1 MTRTEQQRL
10 KKILEYKKGYL
21 DAMLWIQ
28 DEQPYDDE
36 LYLRIDMYT
45 HKITELQNKLKGNDD
60 E

>member
-10 KKILEYKKGYL
+10 KKILEYNKGYL

-28 DEQPYDDE
+28 DQQPYDDE
-36 LYLRIDMYT
+36 LELRIDIYN
-45 HKITELQNKLKGNDD
+45 HKIEELQKKLKGHD

>member
-28 DEQPYDDE
+28 DQQPYDDE
-36 LYLRIDMYT
+36 LELRIDIYT
-45 HKITELQNKLKGNDD
+45 YKIEELQNKLKGHD

>member
-1 MTRTEQQRL
+1 MTRTEQLRL

-28 DEQPYDDE
+28 NEEPYDDE
-36 LYLRIDMYT
+36 LELRIDIFT
-45 HKITELQNKLKGNDD
+45 HKIEELQNKLKGHD

>member
-28 DEQPYDDE
+28 DHQPYDDE
-36 LYLRIDMYT
+36 LELRIDIYN
-45 HKITELQNKLKGNDD
+45 HKIEELQNKLKGHD

>member
-21 DAMLWIQ
+21 DALMWIQ

-36 LYLRIDMYT
+36 L
-45 HKITELQNKLKGNDD
+45 
-60 E
+60 

>member
-28 DEQPYDDE
+28 DQQPYDEE
-36 LYLRIDMYT
+36 LELRIDIYN
-45 HKITELQNKLKGNDD
+45 HKIEELQNKLKGHD

>member
-1 MTRTEQQRL
+1 MTRTEQLRL

-28 DEQPYDDE
+28 DQQRYDDE
-36 LYLRIDMYT
+36 LELRIDIFT
-45 HKITELQNKLKGNDD
+45 HKIEELQNKLKGHD

>member
-10 KKILEYKKGYL
+10 KKILEYKKGYY
-21 DAMLWIQ
+21 DALLWIQ

-36 LYLRIDMYT
+36 LELRIDIYF
-45 HKITELQNKLKGNDD
+45 HKIEELQNKLKGHD

>member
-21 DAMLWIQ
+21 DALLWVQ
-28 DEQPYDDE
+28 NSEPYDE
-36 LYLRIDMYT
+36 VIELRIDIYT
-45 HKITELQNKLKGNDD
+45 HKIEELQNKLKGHD

>member
-28 DEQPYDDE
+28 DQQPYDDE
-36 LYLRIDMYT
+36 LELRIDIYN
-45 HKITELQNKLKGNDD
+45 HKIEELQNKLKGHD